1 VTFTENQ
8 IQYFLRFESLSIDFL
23 IARTQLRGL
32 GHDFN
37 DQNQLVVY
45 DLSGLAFT
53 QKPFQFDFYNG
64 DQEKNQVTILLTSL
78 KYLVTVL

>member
-1 VTFTENQ
+1 MIWLFLVTFNKNQ
-8 IQYFLRFESLSIDFL
+8 LQYFLRFRGLSIDFL

-53 QKPFQFDFYNG
+53 QKPFQFDFCKG
-64 DQEKNQVTILLTSL
+64 DQEKNQVAI
-78 KYLVTVL
+78 